1 MTATFGAND
10 LPVPGPS
17 QRTAL
22 RLRAIHTTQAIP
34 LPFQYPSVGHLV
46 AAAEHAIRATAT
58 LEGQSATTTTWLRG
72 CLHTFAT
79 FLASTRADRAFLSGD
94 VRRQAIVIENWVAG
108 MRERGLARTT
118 IRTYW
123 NALHAICTRLSRQD
137 GVLNPF
143 ALFEPPKI
151 GPLHPR
157 LLTRE
162 HAERLLLLASNYRWR
177 TPLQRTRNV
186 AIIGLMLLAGLRRGE
201 VLRLLVS
208 DIEIERGTIRVRRG
222 KGRHGGKD
230 RTAYAPEQLQE
241 ILERYLAERDRA
253 GRTHPEF
260 ITSTIA
266 DAPITATGVKRL
278 FELLSRVSG
287 MRVSPHMLRHT
298 YATLLRSVGVPDRV
312 AMDLMGHA
320 SLTMLKRYSHV
331 FEEEYAVE
339 SRKLRLDVDL

>member
-1 MTATFGAND
+1 MTTFGAD
-10 LPVPGPS
+10 GLPALHIP
-17 QRTAL
+17 QRTVL
-22 RLRAIHTTQAIP
+22 RLRTSHAAQAIP
-34 LPFQYPSVGHLV
+34 LPFQYPSVGHFV
-46 AAAEHAIRATAT
+46 AAAEKAIVATAAV
-58 LEGQSATTTTWLRG
+58 EGQSATTTTWLRG

-79 FLASTRADRAFLSGD
+79 YLTNSRTDRAFLSGD
-94 VRRQAIVIENWVAG
+94 VRRQAVVIERWLAG
-108 MRERGLARTT
+108 MRDRALARST

-123 NALHAICTRLSRQD
+123 NALHAICARLARQE

-143 ALFEPPKI
+143 SLFEPPKL

-162 HAERLLLLASNYRWR
+162 NAERLLLIASNYRWR

-208 DIEIERGTIRVRRG
+208 DVEIERGTIRVRRG

-241 ILERYLAERDRA
+241 VLQRYRAERDRA

-260 ITSTIA
+260 ITSAIA
-266 DAPITATGVKRL
+266 NAPISTTGVKRL

-298 YATLLRSVGVPDRV
+298 YATLLRSAGVPDRV
-312 AMDLMGHA
+312 AMDLMGHS

-339 SRKLRLDVDL
+339 SQKLRLDVEL